1 MAYNTI
7 IYSITVI
14 LSINFWKRSVGI
26 HRHMYMCI
34 PRTSNCYAHKHIMYV
49 NAELKRYAKLN
60 KLINE
65 HDSTDGL
72 ACIMHGQPKATHTY
86 ITGFPIIIVTTVAT
100 YMDMYFNQE
109 GKENI
114 GLCTCTSIKKAMHMD
129 FMFTGR

>member
-1 MAYNTI
+1 
-7 IYSITVI
+7 
-14 LSINFWKRSVGI
+14 
-26 HRHMYMCI
+26 MCI
-34 PRTSNCYAHKHIMYV
+34 PRTSNCYAHKHIRYV

-72 ACIMHGQPKATHTY
+72 ACITHGQPKATHTY

-100 YMDMYFNQE
+100 CMDTYFNQE